1 MKLLAVMHLS
11 LQAPETIEDGKHKL
25 FCKIIPGD
33 TEKSNTSIRTVDH
46 ISRSYKNKCNN
57 QIPTYI

>member
-25 FCKIIPGD
+25 FCMIIPGD
-33 TEKSNTSIRTVDH
+33 TEKTIVD
-46 ISRSYKNKCNN
+46 YK
-57 QIPTYI
+57 

>member
-11 LQAPETIEDGKHKL
+11 LQAPATIEDGKHKL

-33 TEKSNTSIRTVDH
+33 TEKTIVQYKYQDCR
-46 ISRSYKNKCNN
+46 SR
-57 QIPTYI
+57 